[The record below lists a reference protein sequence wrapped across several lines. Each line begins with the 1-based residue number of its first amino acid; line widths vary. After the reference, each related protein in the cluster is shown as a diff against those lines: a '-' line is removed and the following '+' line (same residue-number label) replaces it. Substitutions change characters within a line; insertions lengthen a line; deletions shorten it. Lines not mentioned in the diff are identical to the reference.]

1 MAMVMAMDKRT
12 HGEVSGKAVHIYL
25 RAEVRA
31 KLEALRAKWR
41 CSWGEVIRR
50 LLEKRG
56 AS

>member
-1 MAMVMAMDKRT
+1 MDRREQTEKP
-12 HGEVSGKAVHIYL
+12 GKAVNIYL
-25 RAEVRA
+25 RAETHA
-31 KLEALRAKWR
+31 KLVALREKWR